1 MKIDVRPADAVIPLP
16 EAFLERME
24 KMLGEEY
31 PAFLAEYEDPA
42 HSAFRVNPLK
52 VAEPE
57 QFAASLDFAMERV
70 PWEKNAWYYDAAVSR
85 PGKSALHEAGA
96 YYIQEPSAAAVVPL
110 LDPQPGE
117 RVLDL
122 CAAPGGKSTQIAAAM
137 QGKGLLVSNE
147 IHPQRAKILSQ
158 NIERMGVRN
167 AIVLNETPER
177 LAYRLGG
184 TFDRVLT
191 DAPCSGEGMF
201 RRDPEAR
208 TQWSPENVAMCA
220 DRQDRILDCAA
231 DLVKN
236 GGLLVYST
244 CTFSPEED
252 EGSVRRFLER
262 HPEFHLEPPKS
273 VADGVLCTEGML
285 RLYPHKVRGEGH
297 FAAALRKDGT
307 LRSVSAQKRK
317 KRQQRSEAAGYA
329 GSLAEAFPELE
340 EMIGAGVPVLF
351 GQELYLMPEDF
362 DLAGLT
368 VLRPGLHLASVKK
381 GRIEPAHA
389 LAMALTP
396 GRDLASS
403 IDDGQDPHGV
413 KNAAGGIPS
422 IELDE
427 ETALRYLRGE
437 TIDLSLA
444 GVRGDGKPGWTLV
457 TTRGVTAGWGKSDG
471 RTLKNHYPKG
481 LRLK

>member
-1 MKIDVRPADAVIPLP
+1 
-16 EAFLERME
+16 
-24 KMLGEEY
+24 
-31 PAFLAEYEDPA
+31 
-42 HSAFRVNPLK
+42 
-52 VAEPE
+52 
-57 QFAASLDFAMERV
+57 
-70 PWEKNAWYYDAAVSR
+70 
-85 PGKSALHEAGA
+85 
-96 YYIQEPSAAAVVPL
+96 
-110 LDPQPGE
+110 
-117 RVLDL
+117 
-122 CAAPGGKSTQIAAAM
+122 
-137 QGKGLLVSNE
+137 
-147 IHPQRAKILSQ
+147 
-158 NIERMGVRN
+158 
-167 AIVLNETPER
+167 
-177 LAYRLGG
+177 
-184 TFDRVLT
+184 
-191 DAPCSGEGMF
+191 
-201 RRDPEAR
+201 
-208 TQWSPENVAMCA
+208 MCA

-262 HPEFHLEPPKS
+262 HPEFHLEPPES
-273 VADGVLCTEGML
+273 VADGILCTEGML

-307 LRSVSAQKRK
+307 LRSVSAEKRK

-340 EMIGAGVPVLF
+340 EMVGAGVPVLF

-362 DLAGLT
+362 NLAGLT

-396 GRDLASS
+396 GRDLASN

-471 RTLKNHYPKG
+471 RMLKNHYPKG